1 MKKLKDFMF
10 NLKEK
15 VSSVITKVSVGVLSY
30 AGVTLCSNKVFAA
43 TNISGAISNAKKS
56 VVDPVK
62 TVVDGFIIPALLIGL
77 GIALVVAVSK
87 AVVSY
92 RKGDGADLFP
102 IIMIICGILAI
113 GAFSQWGWTLI
124 GIK

>member
-1 MKKLKDFMF
+1 MKKIKDFIF

-15 VSSVITKVSVGVLSY
+15 TSSAITKVSSGALAYV
-30 AGVTLCSNKVFAA
+30 GVTLCSNKVFAA
-43 TNISGAISNAKKS
+43 TNINGAINNAKKS
-56 VVDPVK
+56 VVDPIK
-62 TVVDGFIIPALLIGL
+62 TVVDGFVIPALLIGL
-77 GIALVVAVSK
+77 GIALVVAVGK